1 MKHLSGKETNNMKHI
16 NESIIG
22 RKGIT
27 ISRIE
32 LQDGDVVVLR
42 NNRYMVV
49 CGDMIH
55 GKNTSTD
62 PDEGIAIK
70 SYNHNLIYKHKN
82 RGMDIMAIYR
92 FTDPDPIDPGEQYV
106 SSYLK
111 SFVTLNLKGMVH
123 YGINRVFERK

>member
-1 MKHLSGKETNNMKHI
+1 MKHI
-16 NESIIG
+16 YESIIG
-22 RKGIT
+22 RRGTSNNPI
-27 ISRIE
+27 IE

-49 CGDMIH
+49 YGDMIH
-55 GKNTSTD
+55 GKNTSTG
-62 PDEGIAIK
+62 PDEGIAIN

-92 FTDPDPIDPGEQYV
+92 FTDPGPIDPEEQYV

-111 SFVTLNLKGMVH
+111 SFVALNLKGNIH
-123 YGINRVFERK
+123 YGMNTIFERK